1 MDLVSVRNDTL
12 NIFDIVRLSSKD
24 NGDAKKVSRAQSWR
38 YEASLYVNPPSQ
50 RNHQQNLYVNPPSQH
65 QHQQPL
71 LVHPPPFPDFILP
84 SKSPR

>member
-12 NIFDIVRLSSKD
+12 NISDIVRLSSKD

-50 RNHQQNLYVNPPSQH
+50 RNHQYPA
-65 QHQQPL
+65 
-71 LVHPPPFPDFILP
+71 LVHPQPVPDFILP
-84 SKSPR
+84 SASYRYSSSSYNCS